1 MAGRGYAPR
10 MRISRVLLGAALAG
24 AASGAAVLAGER
36 RLLKQMD
43 TAPLPSDW
51 TPPTFPEGTEVMV
64 PTDDDAQLLVAT
76 AGPED
81 GPTIV
86 LVHGLTS
93 NHHDWGP
100 VAERLVQAGHRVV
113 GVNQR
118 GHGGSTVG
126 HDGFGAERQ
135 GRDLGQVLSA
145 LALRDVVVCGHSMG
159 GIAALSLMTLAADA
173 GADRVAGLALVA
185 TLSHTD
191 APDRRLAI
199 HLGNTRPYETL
210 AHHPRHAVAL
220 ARWVFGELPNRAM
233 VDAALAS
240 NARCPRETRS
250 GAALGLLGYDV
261 RDRLGDINVPTVVVC
276 GDRDLL
282 TPLSENTAIANAMGA
297 ELVVADGAG
306 HLVIWERPGLVAGAA
321 ASLADRIATT
331 TA

>member
-1 MAGRGYAPR
+1 
-10 MRISRVLLGAALAG
+10 MRISRLLFGAALAG
-24 AASGAAVLAGER
+24 AASSAAALAGER
-36 RLLKQMD
+36 RLLKKMD
-43 TAPLPSDW
+43 SAPLPPGW
-51 TPPTFPEGTEVMV
+51 KPPVFPDGTEVMV
-64 PTDDDAQLLVAT
+64 PTDDDAQLLVAS

-93 NHHDWGP
+93 NHHDWGL
-100 VAERLVQAGHRVV
+100 VAERLIEAGYRVV

-126 HDGFGAERQ
+126 HDGFSAERQ

-159 GIAALSLMTLAADA
+159 GIAALSLMTLAPDA
-173 GADRVAGLALVA
+173 GAERVAGLALIA

-191 APDRRLAI
+191 APDRKLGI
-199 HLGNTRPYETL
+199 HLGNTTPYEKL
-210 AHHPRHAVAL
+210 AHHPRHAAAL
-220 ARWVFGELPNRAM
+220 ARWVFGELPNRSL
-233 VDAALAS
+233 VNAALAS

-250 GAALGLLGYDV
+250 GAALGLLGYDI
-261 RDRLGDINVPTVVVC
+261 RDRLGDIHVPTVVVC

-282 TPLSENTAIANAMGA
+282 TPLSENKQIAQATGGDMI
-297 ELVVADGAG
+297 VADGAG

-321 ASLADRIATT
+321 ASLATRIATT

>member
-1 MAGRGYAPR
+1 
-10 MRISRVLLGAALAG
+10 MRISRLLLGAALAG
-24 AASGAAVLAGER
+24 AASGVATLVGER
-36 RLLKQMD
+36 RLLQKMD
-43 TAPLPSDW
+43 TAPLPPGW
-51 TPPTFPEGTEVMV
+51 KPPVFPDGTEVMV
-64 PTDDDAQLLVAT
+64 PTDDDAQLLVAS

-81 GPTIV
+81 GPTVV

-100 VAERLVQAGHRVV
+100 VAGRLVASGHRVI

-126 HDGFGAERQ
+126 HDGFGAARQ

-173 GADRVAGLALVA
+173 GAERVAGLSLIA
-185 TLSHTD
+185 TLAHTGT
-191 APDRRLAI
+191 PDRQAGI
-199 HLGNTRPYETL
+199 HLGNTTPYEKL
-210 AHHPRHAVAL
+210 AQHPRHAAAL
-220 ARWVFGELPNRAM
+220 ARFVFGELPNRSL
-233 VDAALAS
+233 VNAALAS

-261 RDRLGDINVPTVVVC
+261 RDELESIDLPAVVVC
-276 GDRDLL
+276 GNRDLL
-282 TPLSENTAIANAMGA
+282 TPLSENKQIAEAIGA
-297 ELVVADGAG
+297 EMIVAEGAG
-306 HLVIWERPGLVAGAA
+306 HLVIWEQPDLVASAT
-321 ASLADRIATT
+321 ASLATRITT